1 MLPLVREPW
10 GNERRRAHGNVFV
23 ELGKSKTMTKKPA
36 KKNTTVSKSKP
47 AKRYK
52 ATPDGTSD
60 RQHLI
65 SIIQSETGSSAKAAK
80 STLDALI
87 RTVTASL
94 KKNKKVQLVGFGS
107 FSVAKRPARKG
118 RNPQTGEAIR
128 IKASKSVRFRPGQ
141 ALKGSI

>member
-1 MLPLVREPW
+1 
-10 GNERRRAHGNVFV
+10 
-23 ELGKSKTMTKKPA
+23 MTKKPA

-65 SIIQSETGSSAKAAK
+65 SIIQSETGSSAKAA
-80 STLDALI
+80 
-87 RTVTASL
+87 VTASL